1 MKIGFTNWLN
11 SSPAF
16 LKKVPAPYRCMLILG
31 LLLSA
36 CGQQLT
42 SRSSNNSAAAQANE
56 KYSAYLFTYFTGNN
70 KSEEAIRFALS
81 NDGYNYQA
89 LNHNKPV
96 ISSAKISS
104 TGGVRDPHILRGADG
119 KTFYMVVTDMVSA
132 NGWNS
137 NRAMVLLKS
146 TDLLNWTSSVVNIQK
161 QFPGQDNLLRVW
173 APQTIYDP
181 QAKKYMI
188 YFSMKH
194 GNDPDKIYYAYANKD
209 FTALETTPKQ
219 LFFSPTNGAC
229 IDGDIVLKDGKYHL
243 FFKTEGEGA
252 GIKMAVSDKL
262 TEGYILQD
270 KYLQQTKDPVEGSGV
285 FKLNN
290 GEGYILMYDVYTK
303 GKYQFTKSQDLQNFS
318 VIDQEVSMN
327 FHPRHGTVLPI
338 TAQEAEALVSQW
350 GTTDDVMQSA
360 RAKELKKIN
369 IALDTVGKKLSLPVK
384 AGTNINS
391 FNPEFTTFPGITITP
406 QSAQN
411 FTAGPVTYTVTI
423 KGKAP
428 QTYTAV
434 AREAHNPVLEGYY
447 ADPDVL
453 YAEKTGKFYI
463 YPTSDGFT
471 GWSGT
476 YFKTFSSNNL
486 VDWQDEGIILDLPK
500 DVSWA
505 KRNAWA
511 PCITEKKINGQ
522 YKYFYYF
529 TAAQKIGVAVADN
542 PTGPFV
548 DSGKPLIDKFPE
560 GIKNGQQI
568 DPDVFTDPKTGK
580 SYLYWGNGYMAG
592 AELNNDMVSLKPGT
606 TKILTPDATFRE
618 GATVFYRNG
627 TYYIMWSEDDTR
639 SENYRVRYGTADSPL
654 GKIKIPANNLVIAK
668 NPEAGIYATGHN
680 AVLQIPGKDEW
691 YLVYHRFNY
700 PKGISMG
707 GAAGYNR
714 EVCIDK
720 LEFNPDGSI
729 KQVKPTHE
737 GIKAIRLK

>member
-1 MKIGFTNWLN
+1 
-11 SSPAF
+11 
-16 LKKVPAPYRCMLILG
+16 MLILG